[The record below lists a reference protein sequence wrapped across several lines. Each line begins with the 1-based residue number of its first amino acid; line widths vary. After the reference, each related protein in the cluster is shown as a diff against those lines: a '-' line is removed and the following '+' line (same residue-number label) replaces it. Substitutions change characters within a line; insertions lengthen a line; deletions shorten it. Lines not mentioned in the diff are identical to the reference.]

1 MKFLVSAGEASSDLY
16 AAQLIVALRRRAR
29 ADDEP
34 VEFMGVGGE
43 RMRAAGC
50 DTIVDARHLAVVGM
64 TEILSHLPRIYLGFR
79 RLLAAVDGAAVKPD
93 AAIVVDSPAFNFRV
107 ARAMHARGIP
117 VIYFVAPQLWAWRS
131 YRVRRVQRWV
141 KKVLCIFPFEEE
153 FYRQHGVDVEYVGHP
168 LAGLPPPQISRE
180 EYAAKH
186 GLDPGRTWIALL
198 PGSRRK
204 EFKFHFATMMEAAR
218 KLRQESGDE
227 FQFIVPLTS
236 ATAGGRGK
244 ESRSG
249 SADSDGSHSRG
260 DPRGNAGR
268 TSGGDFRIGSGAA
281 FVDQAGPALLH
292 ARAAVVASGTATVEA
307 ALLGTPFVAVYRL
320 SSFSFFAARRLVK
333 VPHVAM
339 PNLIAGREVVPELL
353 QRDFSAENVVR
364 CLREILPEGAPRE
377 RMLAGL
383 GAVQQKLQFP
393 RQNKGVTTAI
403 ERAAD
408 AIMRSLATP
417 AERVQR

>member
-29 ADDEP
+29 ASAQDEP

-50 DTIVDARHLAVVGM
+50 NTIVDARHLAVVGM
-64 TEILSHLPRIYLGFR
+64 TEILSHLPRIYLEFR
-79 RLLAAVDGAAVKPD
+79 RLLAAVDGAAIKPD
-93 AAIVVDSPAFNFRV
+93 AAIVVDSPAFNYRV
-107 ARAMHARGIP
+107 ARAMHQRGIP

-168 LAGLPPPQISRE
+168 LAGLPPPQISRQK
-180 EYAAKH
+180 YAAKH

-218 KLRQESGDE
+218 KLRQESGEE

-236 ATAGGRGK
+236 ATARDGNDAR
-244 ESRSG
+244 RSG
-249 SADSDGSHSRG
+249 
-260 DPRGNAGR
+260 
-268 TSGGDFRIGSGAA
+268 GATEVT
-281 FVDQAGPALLH
+281 FVDQAAPALLH

-364 CLREILPEGAPRE
+364 CLREILPDGAPRE
-377 RMLAGL
+377 RVLAGL
-383 GAVQQKLQFP
+383 GEVHQKLQFP
-393 RQNKGVTTAI
+393 RDQKPAKTAI

-408 AIMRSLATP
+408 AIMRSVAKS
-417 AERVQR
+417 AERVPR

>member
-64 TEILSHLPRIYLGFR
+64 TEILSHLPRIYLEFR
-79 RLLAAVDGAAVKPD
+79 RLLAAVDRPAVKPD

-180 EYAAKH
+180 EYAAKN
-186 GLDPGRTWIALL
+186 GLDPARTWIALL

-204 EFKFHFATMMEAAR
+204 EFASHFPTMMEASR
-218 KLRQESGDE
+218 KLRAAWGDE
-227 FQFIVPLTS
+227 FQFIVPVTS
-236 ATAGGRGK
+236 ATASLAADLGL
-244 ESRSG
+244 EDSRADERSNVTRKSG
-249 SADSDGSHSRG
+249 VATGV
-260 DPRGNAGR
+260 
-268 TSGGDFRIGSGAA
+268 TT
-281 FVDQAGPALLH
+281 VDQAAPALLH
-292 ARAAVVASGTATVEA
+292 ARGAVIASGTATVEA

-320 SSFSFFAARRLVK
+320 SPFSFFAARRLVK

-353 QRDFSAENVVR
+353 QSDFSAENVVR

-383 GAVQQKLQFP
+383 AEVKQKLHFAGG
-393 RQNKGVTTAI
+393 KKTGATVM

-408 AIMRSLATP
+408 AIMRSLGTQ
-417 AERVQR
+417 AERDQRKR